1 MEFWEAKSV
10 RFFYVQLSFEKV
22 TSGKIKGGEN
32 LELKKIINKKT
43 FMQLN
48 RCLVYLITENKKE
61 VLNSEIN

>member
-32 LELKKIINKKT
+32 LELKKIINKK
-43 FMQLN
+43 LSCN
-48 RCLVYLITENKKE
+48 
-61 VLNSEIN
+61 